1 MAQIDRKPQH
11 LSDIVPEDMFVGTSL
26 ILRRGDRFLYGPR
39 PLQEEGARQVIELTG
54 IGLPNLIWLAPAQIL
69 ETARR
74 DVQPS
79 LDALWRI
86 LDSMRLDSTMQ
97 RQLYVPSTGELW
109 LAFRL
114 PGQSNRLRSPFKT
127 SLRQLMTKVRD
138 HSQASTD

>member
-74 DVQPS
+74 DVPLSKLLSAGAELIVGDAGPPPETSWVRLTDSQEALALALGENTPS
-79 LDALWRI
+79 F
-86 LDSMRLDSTMQ
+86 
-97 RQLYVPSTGELW
+97 YE
-109 LAFRL
+109 
-114 PGQSNRLRSPFKT
+114 
-127 SLRQLMTKVRD
+127 SLG
-138 HSQASTD
+138 